1 MYQEKIT
8 ISGLH
13 YIAYGL
19 GLFFGTQLGT
29 RLSDRIYRTL
39 KQRNHGQ
46 GRAEYRL
53 PLIIGFSL
61 LSPASLILYGW
72 TINPKIHWIVPT
84 IGAFFFGIGYILPTQ
99 CYISYTIECYGKHSA
114 SASAATNVFRN
125 IAGFAFPLF
134 GPLLY
139 KKLGW
144 GWGNSLL
151 ALVLLISALPTTL
164 VLWWFGAK
172 LRARSKHASAD
183 EDDEAP
189 VALLA
194 VDRTVAQKPYV

>member
-1 MYQEKIT
+1 VYHERIA

-19 GLFFGTQLGT
+19 GLFVGTQLGT
-29 RLSDRIYRTL
+29 RLSDRIYRKL
-39 KQRNHGQ
+39 KQRNRGQ
-46 GRAEYRL
+46 DRAEHRL
-53 PLIIGFSL
+53 PLLMSFSL

-84 IGAFFFGIGYILPTQ
+84 IGAFFFGVGYIVPTQ
-99 CYISYTIECYGKHSA
+99 CTIAYTLECYGKHSA

-151 ALVLLISALPTTL
+151 ALVLLMSAVPTTL
-164 VLWWFGAK
+164 VLWWFGAR
-172 LRARSKHASAD
+172 LRARSKHASGD
-183 EDDEAP
+183 EDDEVVVAVVP
-189 VALLA
+189 VGE
-194 VDRTVAQKPYV
+194 VVVQKA